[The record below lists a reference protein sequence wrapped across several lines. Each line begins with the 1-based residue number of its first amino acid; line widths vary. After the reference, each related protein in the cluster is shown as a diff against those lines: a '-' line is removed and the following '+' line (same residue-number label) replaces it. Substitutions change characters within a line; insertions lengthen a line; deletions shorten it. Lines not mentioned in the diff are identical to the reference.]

1 MPLRLAHLATLP
13 LLLAACGDERVA
25 PEPFVSACPLVA
37 PVRLAGP
44 PAGWSRRPTRTYP
57 FRALGDRLL
66 YSFSRTVGPRAPRAI
81 SSRARGRA
89 RRRAMCAA
97 RFGDG
102 SVRTHNATGAPG
114 DDIVAAAPRRCC
126 APNL

>member
-57 FRALGDRLL
+57 FRALGDHLL
-66 YSFSRTVGPRAPRAI
+66 YSFDEP
-81 SSRARGRA
+81 
-89 RRRAMCAA
+89 
-97 RFGDG
+97 
-102 SVRTHNATGAPG
+102 
-114 DDIVAAAPRRCC
+114 DDPDPAYWLVHRCGGAPRRF
-126 APNL
+126 ASFTPGMTQPLALETDVGA